1 MTSSLRRALA
11 SAACASLLLPIA
23 ACSLLDRGAG
33 KEKGPTFPEAW
44 DSRVLPY
51 AELAS
56 ELRGL
61 EFEHPVT
68 VEFQS
73 PAEFEKGLAADES
86 ELDEED
92 REELENFAGMLRAMG
107 LVHGEVDLFDEQDKL
122 MTGGALAYY
131 SYEDKLVRVRGTKIT
146 PAVKST
152 LVHELVHVL
161 QDQVFDSGKRQKELA
176 EADDSSGLVYDAL
189 VEGDARRIE
198 TKYAEQLKP
207 AQRRALH
214 RDEERQRRGATSAI
228 KDVPEVLQTMMGAPY
243 SLGEAMLAVATLDGE
258 DEVDDFFRDPP
269 RTEENLLDPFTF
281 TEDEEAAEK
290 VDEPSLGKGQK
301 EFDSNTFEATG
312 WLLTLAARIPLTEAL
327 AATDG
332 WGGDRYVAY
341 TEDGRSCVKVRYV
354 ADTDQDAD
362 QMIAALRSWV
372 AAGPGGAARVDA
384 EGGKGLLFTS
394 CDPGTAERGSGE
406 EHSDEALTLALSRTY
421 ITHSLIE
428 DGMPTRAARC
438 YATELVTHF
447 TLAEIQSDDPSP
459 ALIARFREIAQGCVD
474 G

>member
-11 SAACASLLLPIA
+11 SAACASLLLPTA

-228 KDVPEVLQTMMGAPY
+228 KDVPEVLQTMMGARRV
-243 SLGEAMLAVATLDGE
+243 SMRSG
-258 DEVDDFFRDPP
+258 P
-269 RTEENLLDPFTF
+269 RRGG
-281 TEDEEAAEK
+281 ARRRRRR
-290 VDEPSLGKGQK
+290 
-301 EFDSNTFEATG
+301 
-312 WLLTLAARIPLTEAL
+312 AARRASPRARRR
-327 AATDG
+327 ARRA
-332 WGGDRYVAY
+332 
-341 TEDGRSCVKVRYV
+341 RS
-354 ADTDQDAD
+354 
-362 QMIAALRSWV
+362 RSR
-372 AAGPGGAARVDA
+372 AG
-384 EGGKGLLFTS
+384 
-394 CDPGTAERGSGE
+394 C
-406 EHSDEALTLALSRTY
+406 
-421 ITHSLIE
+421 
-428 DGMPTRAARC
+428 RAARC
-438 YATELVTHF
+438 APRGRGRPR
-447 TLAEIQSDDPSP
+447 ARSP
-459 ALIARFREIAQGCVD
+459 H
-474 G
+474 